1 MGFSPTTRLGQIAE
15 RVVISGR
22 HGVAFAGEQS
32 GHVTVV
38 HSQRKD
44 LNMAQAVLAAIEE
57 LRRLNVSALR
67 RKYQDVFGEE
77 SRSSNKEFLFR
88 RIAWRLQA
96 NAEGGLSE
104 RARYRAAEIVDD
116 SDLRTRAPR
125 VFLPAPVPVNGT
137 WTAAHTQPQR
147 DQRLPPPGTLLTRR
161 VDDRQIVVKVLDKGF
176 EFETRQYGSLSAIAR
191 EVTGTRWNGLLFFG
205 LAERRHA

>member
-1 MGFSPTTRLGQIAE
+1 MALA
-15 RVVISGR
+15 V
-22 HGVAFAGEQS
+22 HG
-32 GHVTVV
+32 
-38 HSQRKD
+38 
-44 LNMAQAVLAAIEE
+44 AIEE
-57 LRRLNVSALR
+57 LRRLNVVALR
-67 RKYQDVFGEE
+67 RKYHDVFGEE

-104 RARYRAAEIVDD
+104 RARHRAAHIADD
-116 SDLRTRAPR
+116 SDLRTRAPKE
-125 VFLPAPVPVNGT
+125 FLPAQVPANVT
-137 WTAAHTQPQR
+137 WTVDRTQPQR

-205 LAERRHA
+205 LAERRRA